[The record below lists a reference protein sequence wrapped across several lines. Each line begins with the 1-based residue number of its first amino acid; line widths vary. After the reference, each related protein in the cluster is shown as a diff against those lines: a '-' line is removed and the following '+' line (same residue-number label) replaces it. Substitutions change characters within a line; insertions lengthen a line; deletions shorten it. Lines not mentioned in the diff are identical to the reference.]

1 MNINNYQITDDELAD
16 NPTSRVPICVLL
28 DVSLSMQ
35 GDPINEL
42 NAGVRMFIDEIISD
56 DMTRYSADIA
66 ILTFGGIVEQVF
78 EFGSIEEQQIP
89 EFRARSTTPMAAA
102 VLEAI
107 TLLEN
112 RKNAYKSNG
121 VDYFQPWIVLMT
133 DGTPTDEL
141 SVINEA
147 TSKTQELINNKKLT
161 MFTIGIGDD
170 VDMDFLEQFGASPTK
185 LQGLKFNEFF
195 QWLSQSVSTISDS
208 MPGDKINLPPREG
221 WDSLY

>member
-1 MNINNYQITDDELAD
+1 MNINNYQVTDDELAD

-28 DVSLSMQ
+28 DVSFSMD

-42 NAGVRMFIDEIISD
+42 NKGVRMFIEEIISD
-56 DMTRYSADIA
+56 DMTRFSADIA

-89 EFRARSTTPMAAA
+89 EFRARSSTPMAQA
-102 VLEAI
+102 VLDAI

-112 RKNAYKSNG
+112 RKKTYKSNG

-133 DGTPTDEL
+133 DGVPTDASSL
-141 SVINEA
+141 INEA
-147 TSKTQELINNKKLT
+147 TSKTQELIKNKKLT
-161 MFTIGIGDD
+161 MFSIGIGED
-170 VDMDFLEQFGASPTK
+170 VNMGFLEQFGSSVTK
-185 LQGLKFNEFF
+185 LQGLKFSEFF

-208 MPGDKINLPPREG
+208 MPGDKLELPTREG
-221 WDSLY
+221 WDALC

>member
-1 MNINNYQITDDELAD
+1 
-16 NPTSRVPICVLL
+16 
-28 DVSLSMQ
+28 
-35 GDPINEL
+35 
-42 NAGVRMFIDEIISD
+42 MFIDEIISD

-170 VDMDFLEQFGASPTK
+170 VDMDF
-185 LQGLKFNEFF
+185 
-195 QWLSQSVSTISDS
+195 SVS
-208 MPGDKINLPPREG
+208 PPPPPRRRRHSRPLRQRLILAPVQTSE
-221 WDSLY
+221 